1 MLDIKNLS
9 VAYEAIPV
17 LHDLDLHVDNGE
29 TVALL
34 GSNGAGK
41 TTLLNTI
48 AGMMKP
54 ASGMIYYN
62 GETLNELPP
71 HKIVARGVVLI
82 PEGYRL
88 FPHMTVKENLFLGAY
103 QTHAWKKKEETIRWI
118 YELFPILS
126 ERSNMQAAFLSG
138 GEQQML
144 CIGRGLMSKPELIMV
159 DEPSIGL
166 APLLVENIYKS
177 LDQLRKEQGL
187 TILISEQSALRV
199 LSYAD
204 RGYVLQE
211 GRVVLEDTTANLKN
225 SDMIKQAYLGK

>member
-1 MLDIKNLS
+1 MLEVEGLS
-9 VAYEAIPV
+9 AAYGSIPV
-17 LHDLDLHVDNGE
+17 LRDIDISIENGE
-29 TVALL
+29 IAALV

-41 TTLLNTI
+41 STLLNTI

-54 ASGMIYYN
+54 YSGAINYK
-62 GETLNELPP
+62 GEPIQGVAP
-71 HKIVARGVVLI
+71 HKIVSKGVVLI

-88 FPHMTVKENLFLGAY
+88 FPYMTVKENLELGAY
-103 QTHAWKKKEETIRWI
+103 QPHAWKKREETLKWV
-118 YELFPILS
+118 YELFPILQ
-126 ERSNMQAAFLSG
+126 ERSHMQATLLSG

-144 CIGRGLMSKPELIMV
+144 CIGRGLMSSPEMILV

-166 APLLVENIYKS
+166 APILVENIYKA
-177 LDQLRKEQGL
+177 LYQLRQEREI

-211 GRVVLEDTTANLKN
+211 GSLVLQDTAQNLKD
-225 SDMIKQAYLGK
+225 SDVIKQAYLGK

>member
-1 MLDIKNLS
+1 MLDIKKLS
-9 VAYEAIPV
+9 VAYETIPV
-17 LHDLDLHVDNGE
+17 LHDLDIYVGKGE

-41 TTLLNTI
+41 TTFLNTV

-54 ASGMIYYN
+54 KSGSIYYN
-62 GETLNELPP
+62 GESLAELPP
-71 HKIVARGVVLI
+71 HRIVYKGVVLI

-88 FPHMTVKENLFLGAY
+88 FPYMTVKENLYLGAY
-103 QTHAWKKKEETIRWI
+103 QPHAWKKKEETLKWV
-118 YELFPILS
+118 YELFPSLY
-126 ERSNMQAAFLSG
+126 ERSNMQASFLSG

-144 CIGRGLMSKPELIMV
+144 CIGRGLMSIPELVMV

-177 LDQLRKEQGL
+177 LDQLRKSEGI
-187 TILISEQSALRV
+187 TILIAEQSALRV

-211 GRVVLEDTTANLKN
+211 GKVILEDTSENLKN
-225 SDMIKQAYLGK
+225 SDIVKQAYLGK